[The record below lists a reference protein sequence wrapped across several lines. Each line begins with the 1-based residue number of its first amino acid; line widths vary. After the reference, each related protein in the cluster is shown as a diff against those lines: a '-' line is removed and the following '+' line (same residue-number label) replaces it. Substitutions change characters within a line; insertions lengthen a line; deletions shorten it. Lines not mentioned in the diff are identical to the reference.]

1 MSPSD
6 VRTMRNAEVLGLV
19 VDVKPSDEV
28 LAWLSSVIADPV
40 KVAGVEELS
49 RRYEAS
55 RTPGR
60 IHGHMRSTNSIRI
73 DPAKYKHAMWKRR
86 IALRQVG
93 PMIGRSEGLGSV
105 LASKARINYFTL
117 DDLATA
123 IGMHVDTLIA
133 EICAD
138 EELERLSL

>member
-6 VRTMRNAEVLGLV
+6 VRTMNSAEVVDLVANAKPSEEVLGW
-19 VDVKPSDEV
+19 
-28 LAWLSSVIADPV
+28 LASVIADPV
-40 KVAGVEELS
+40 KLAGVEELS

-60 IHGHMRSTNSIRI
+60 IQGHMRSTNSIRI

-86 IALRQVG
+86 IALREVG

-105 LASKARINYFTL
+105 LASKARVNYFTL

-138 EELERLSL
+138 EELERLSI